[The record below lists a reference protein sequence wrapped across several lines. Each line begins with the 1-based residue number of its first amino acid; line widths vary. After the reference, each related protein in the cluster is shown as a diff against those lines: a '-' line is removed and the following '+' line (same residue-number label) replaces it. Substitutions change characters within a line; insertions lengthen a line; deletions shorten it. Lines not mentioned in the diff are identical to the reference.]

1 MKMVS
6 LQSLVSKV
14 SHSAG
19 ENRYPVLSITAGIGF
34 VKQTE
39 KFGKEIAG
47 AQYVHYTV
55 LKKGDFSYNK
65 GNSNTYPQGCIYR
78 QDDYEYAAVPNVF
91 NSFRFVSPDCDTTY
105 YKYLFESGYLNRQLS
120 QMINS
125 GVRNDGLLN
134 IYDEDFYGC
143 KVPCPPLE
151 EQKRIAEILE
161 CCDRVIRLK
170 RELIEEKKKQKKSLM
185 QKLIDPNSGFR
196 LPGFKGEWISYKIS
210 QIAKIESGGTPSTS
224 VPEYWDGGIMWCT
237 PSDVTSCSKYL
248 HNTERTITESGL
260 NNSSAVLLPVGSIV
274 MCSRASV
281 GPHAIITVPLA
292 TNQAFKSFICSESL
306 NNEFWYY
313 YLDTIVKD
321 FQRLAGGN
329 TFKEVSKYAVENFE
343 VRIPEYREQQAIAS
357 VLSSADHELDLLEQD
372 LTQWEQ
378 KKKSLM
384 QLLFTGKVKV

>member
-1 MKMVS
+1 MVS

-170 RELIEEKKKQKKSLM
+170 RELIEEKKKKKKSLM
-185 QKLIDPNSGFR
+185 QKLLNPNSGFR
-196 LPGFKGEWISYKIS
+196 LPGFKGEWTTNKLCFVAPLQRGFDLPQS
-210 QIAKIESGGTPSTS
+210 QMRQGTIPVICSNGVFAFHDTSIVKGPGVVTGRSGTIGS
-224 VPEYWDGGIMWCT
+224 VIWVENDFWPHNTTLW
-237 PSDVTSCSKYL
+237 VTDFCGNHPKYIYYLYSFLDFSRYSSGSGVPTLNRNDL
-248 HNTERTITESGL
+248 HNMLVSI
-260 NNSSAVLLPVGSIV
+260 PVDI
-274 MCSRASV
+274 
-281 GPHAIITVPLA
+281 
-292 TNQAFKSFICSESL
+292 Q
-306 NNEFWYY
+306 
-313 YLDTIVKD
+313 
-321 FQRLAGGN
+321 
-329 TFKEVSKYAVENFE
+329 
-343 VRIPEYREQQAIAS
+343 EQKAIATI
-357 VLSSADHELDLLEQD
+357 LSSADHELDLLEQN
-372 LTQWEQ
+372 LTQWEL

-384 QLLFTGKVKV
+384 QLLLTGKVRV

>member
-1 MKMVS
+1 MFAM
-6 LQSLVSKV
+6 
-14 SHSAG
+14 
-19 ENRYPVLSITAGIGF
+19 
-34 VKQTE
+34 
-39 KFGKEIAG
+39 
-47 AQYVHYTV
+47 
-55 LKKGDFSYNK
+55 
-65 GNSNTYPQGCIYR
+65 
-78 QDDYEYAAVPNVF
+78 
-91 NSFRFVSPDCDTTY
+91 
-105 YKYLFESGYLNRQLS
+105 
-120 QMINS
+120 
-125 GVRNDGLLN
+125 
-134 IYDEDFYGC
+134 
-143 KVPCPPLE
+143 
-151 EQKRIAEILE
+151 
-161 CCDRVIRLK
+161 
-170 RELIEEKKKQKKSLM
+170 
-185 QKLIDPNSGFR
+185 
-196 LPGFKGEWISYKIS
+196 
-210 QIAKIESGGTPSTS
+210 
-224 VPEYWDGGIMWCT
+224 
-237 PSDVTSCSKYL
+237 
-248 HNTERTITESGL
+248 
-260 NNSSAVLLPVGSIV
+260 PVGSIV

>member
-1 MKMVS
+1 MKMVP

-14 SHSAG
+14 SQSAG
-19 ENRYPVLSITAGIGF
+19 EDKYPVLSITAGVGF

-65 GNSNTYPQGCIYR
+65 GNSKTCPQGCIYR

-170 RELIEEKKKQKKSLM
+170 REVIEEKKKQKKSLM
-185 QKLIDPNSGFR
+185 QKLLNPDRDFL
-196 LPGFKGEWISYKIS
+196 LPGFKGNWKKASLGELCLTF
-210 QIAKIESGGTPSTS
+210 SGGTPSRDNGD
-224 VPEYWDGGIMWCT
+224 YYGGTIPWLKSGELNSRIIVKTEEHIT
-237 PSDVTSCSKYL
+237 PLALDSSSTKMVKAGTLLLALYGATAGVIAITKIDVAINQAILAIENSDVIDSNYL
-248 HNTERTITESGL
+248 YYSLL
-260 NNSSAVLLPVGSIV
+260 NQIDIAKNKFTQGGQPNFNAGIIRLL
-274 MCSRASV
+274 
-281 GPHAIITVPLA
+281 IID
-292 TNQAFKSFICSESL
+292 
-306 NNEFWYY
+306 Y
-313 YLDTIVKD
+313 
-321 FQRLAGGN
+321 
-329 TFKEVSKYAVENFE
+329 
-343 VRIPEYREQQAIAS
+343 PEKAEQQAIATI
-357 VLSSADHELDLLEQD
+357 LSSADHELDLLEHD

-384 QLLFTGKVKV
+384 QLLLTGKVRV